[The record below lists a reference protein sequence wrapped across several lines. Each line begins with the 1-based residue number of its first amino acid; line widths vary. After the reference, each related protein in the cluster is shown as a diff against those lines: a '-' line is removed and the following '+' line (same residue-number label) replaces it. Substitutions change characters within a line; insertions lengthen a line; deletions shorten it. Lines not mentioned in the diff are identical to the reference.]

1 MEDYLKTI
9 YLITRDEDKVTTQSL
24 AERLEVSP
32 ASVTN
37 MLKRLSELHLVDY
50 TKYKPV
56 ELTDAGRKVAM
67 EMIRHHRLLELY
79 LTEALGFSWDEVHA
93 EAELLEHFISE
104 KLEAKIDEA
113 LGFPS
118 HDPHGSPIP
127 TLDGEISTRPSGL
140 LADQQPGLV
149 MEVVQVVDTVAEVLR
164 RLEEVGVVPGVT
176 VRVLGMPEGGSVHL
190 RIGVTEQL
198 LDPELCAFVRVG
210 PVESDWGARLCA
222 EALAVGGRARVV
234 KARPQLESMGFR
246 VGASLERHQEA
257 FVVEGEAI
265 PLSPVQ
271 ARWLVVEIR

>member
-37 MLKRLSELHLVDY
+37 MLKRLSELQLVDY

-127 TLDGEISTRPSGL
+127 TLDGEISARPSGL
-140 LADQQPGLV
+140 LSEQSAGQLV
-149 MEVVQVVDTVAEVLR
+149 EVIQVVDTAAEMLR
-164 RLEEVGVVPGVT
+164 RLEEVGIVPGVT
-176 VRVLGMPEGGSVHL
+176 IRVLGMPEGGSAHL
-190 RIGVTEQL
+190 RVGVTERL
-198 LDPELCAFVRVG
+198 LEPDLCAYVRVG
-210 PVESDWGARLCA
+210 PVEAEWGSRLCA
-222 EALAVGGRARVV
+222 NDLPTGSRAVVVRVRA
-234 KARPQLESMGFR
+234 QLEASGFKL
-246 VGASLERHQEA
+246 GASVERDQDA
-257 FVVEGEAI
+257 FLVDGEAI
-265 PLSPVQ
+265 PLTPTQ
-271 ARWLVVEIR
+271 ARWLVVELR